1 MSIEQRSSNSSESCT
16 ASLPSVGSRR
26 ARSRIRQWAQ
36 QRVSRVGLGCS
47 LCGHGSPGAA
57 RSRCCA
63 RAVLLRGGAVGCL
76 LLQRDVVLSRAGAG
90 RTRPPRRR
98 MPADHH
104 TRHWVP
110 FLCPDRARSGASVV
124 VLLALGIPLRLRS
137 WLSLLVL
144 LGRRC
149 RVARALRF
157 SFFCRRR
164 CCLRALLVPCALR
177 LLLARRGI

>member
-1 MSIEQRSSNSSESCT
+1 MVVQE
-16 ASLPSVGSRR
+16 RR
-26 ARSRIRQWAQ
+26 AADA
-36 QRVSRVGLGCS
+36 V
-47 LCGHGSPGAA
+47 
-57 RSRCCA
+57 
-63 RAVLLRGGAVGCL
+63 RAPSFVLLRGGAVGCL

-137 WLSLLVL
+137 WLSLLL
-144 LGRRC
+144 LIVRRC
-149 RVARALRF
+149 HVARALRF
-157 SFFCRRR
+157 SF
-164 CCLRALLVPCALR
+164 LGEGLLINEGPR
-177 LLLARRGI
+177 Q